1 MGTSVEIRPRYTG
14 STPVKES
21 RMATSTLN
29 KTVAVTDRV
38 YRYILDNSLRE
49 VEILRRLREETAHH
63 PRADMQIAPEQ
74 GQFMQMLTRAMGFR
88 RSLDIGVFTGYSS
101 LSVALAMPKDG
112 VVVGCEINEEWA
124 RVARR
129 YWEHAGV
136 AQKIDLRMG
145 PALQTLD
152 ALIAAG
158 EAGSYDF
165 AFIDADK
172 LNYAAY
178 YERALTLV
186 RSGGLVALDNMLWY
200 GHVADPH
207 KGDPETI
214 AIRNLNRRIL
224 EDDRVKATL
233 LPIADGLNLVLKL

>member
-1 MGTSVEIRPRYTG
+1 MIPR
-14 STPVKES
+14 TP
-21 RMATSTLN
+21 N
-29 KTVAVTDRV
+29 KTVTVTDQL

-49 VEILRRLREETAHH
+49 AEVLRRLREETMHH

-112 VVVGCEINEEWA
+112 IVVGCEINEEWA
-124 RVARR
+124 RVAQR
-129 YWEHAGV
+129 YWEQAGV
-136 AQKIDLRMG
+136 SHKVDLRLG
-145 PALQTLD
+145 PALRTLD

-186 RSGGLVALDNMLWY
+186 RPGGLIALDNMLWY
-200 GHVADPH
+200 GYVADPH
-207 KGDPETI
+207 KGDSETI

-224 EDDRVKATL
+224 EDDRVQATL
-233 LPIADGLNLVLKL
+233 LPIADGLNLALKL

>member
-1 MGTSVEIRPRYTG
+1 MDSAVEHRPRDTA
-14 STPVKES
+14 SAPVKES
-21 RMATSTLN
+21 RMSLRTIN
-29 KTVAVTDRV
+29 KSVKVTDQV

-49 VEILRRLREETAHH
+49 TDVLRQLREENLQL

-74 GQFMQMLTRAMGFR
+74 GQFMQLLTRAMGFR

-112 VVVGCEINEEWA
+112 LVVGCEISSEWI

-129 YWEHAGV
+129 YWEQAGV
-136 AQKIDLRMG
+136 SHMIDLRMG
-145 PALQTLD
+145 PAIQTLD

-158 EAGSYDF
+158 EAGSFDF
-165 AFIDADK
+165 AFVDADK

-178 YERALTLV
+178 YERAITLL
-186 RSGGLVALDNMLWY
+186 RPGGLIALDNMLWY
-200 GHVADPH
+200 GHVADQR
-207 KGDPETI
+207 KGDAETI

-224 EDDRVKATL
+224 EDDRVQATL
-233 LPIADGLNLVLKL
+233 LPIADGLTLALKL